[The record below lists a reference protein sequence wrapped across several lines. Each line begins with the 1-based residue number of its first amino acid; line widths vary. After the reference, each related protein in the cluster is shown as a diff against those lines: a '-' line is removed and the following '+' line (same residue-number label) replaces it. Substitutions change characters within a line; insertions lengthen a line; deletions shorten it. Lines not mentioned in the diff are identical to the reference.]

1 MGKRKVNEGFRFS
14 GDRYG
19 FMGPGFG
26 KANTYDPFKS
36 LTEEEDR
43 PDPIED
49 AWSGGENLVE
59 PKEYVHVYHKLEAPK
74 EPETMNIAMT
84 ETKLR
89 SLIRD
94 ILKENL
100 K

>member
-1 MGKRKVNEGFRFS
+1 ME
-14 GDRYG
+14 YG
-19 FMGPGFG
+19 L
-26 KANTYDPFKS
+26 FKS
-36 LTEEEDR
+36 LTEEEDK

-49 AWSGGENLVE
+49 VWAGGENLVE
-59 PKEYVHVYHKLEAPK
+59 PKEYVDVYHNLEAPK

-84 ETKLR
+84 ESRLR

-100 K
+100 R